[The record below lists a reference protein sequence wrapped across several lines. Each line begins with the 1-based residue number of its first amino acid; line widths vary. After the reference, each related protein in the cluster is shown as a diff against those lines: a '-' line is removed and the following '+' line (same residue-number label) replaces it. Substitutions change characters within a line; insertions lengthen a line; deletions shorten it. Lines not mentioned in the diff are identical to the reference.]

1 MKRLFLLTIFCL
13 GVVAVGFAQDTVDAV
28 QLKNDGNDAL
38 RAKDYKKALEL
49 FEKSLANWSEEEQDN
64 AMIYNAGYC
73 AYKVKNFEKAVKYFG
88 QSIENNYKTSTAYL
102 YKANAQRQ
110 TGDDDGFVE
119 TLEAG
124 MASNPND
131 MKMKDMLSTFYLK
144 EGNAFYKKGA
154 AILKEAASDVAAGK
168 FTTNDDQYKAATTE
182 AREEFK
188 KALPYFDKALKLTP
202 NDDTAKQLKAAAT
215 QAING

>member
-1 MKRLFLLTIFCL
+1 MKRLFLLSIFCL
-13 GVVAVGFAQDTVDAV
+13 GVVFAGFAQDVDPV

-38 RAKDYKKALEL
+38 RAKNYKKALEL
-49 FEKSLANWSEEEQDN
+49 FEKSLANWGEEEEDN
-64 AMIYNAGYC
+64 AMVYNAGYC
-73 AYKVKNFEKAVKYFG
+73 AYKVKAYDKAVKFFG

-102 YKANAQRQ
+102 YKANAQRKA
-110 TGDDDGFVE
+110 GDDEGFVE

-124 MASNPND
+124 IASNPND
-131 MKMKDMLSTFYLK
+131 AKMKDMLSTYYLK

-154 AILKEAASDVAAGK
+154 AILKQAATDVAAGK
-168 FTTNDDQYKAATTE
+168 FTTNDDQYKNATGE
-182 AREEFK
+182 AKEEFK